1 MNNEHML
8 SSTRVCMHMSKSA
21 RRSVT
26 NHHHTYFPPPP
37 SHHHRSS
44 SSYLYPEKDAK
55 KAETTT
61 TTTHSPVGFPGS
73 TPYDHRPA
81 LTPNASSHK
90 QSYTGTSA
98 ARPIVASLSL
108 LSLLCVSYQSLGSN
122 VLLPPPSHLCFV
134 PRHDE

>member
-1 MNNEHML
+1 MHTCFHQRVYVCICLKVLDEAQPTITTL
-8 SSTRVCMHMSKSA
+8 STTTV
-21 RRSVT
+21 
-26 NHHHTYFPPPP
+26 
-37 SHHHRSS
+37 SS
-44 SSYLYPEKDAK
+44 SSIVVVILVPRKRCK
-55 KAETTT
+55 KSRDKT

-90 QSYTGTSA
+90 QSYTGTST

-108 LSLLCVSYQSLGSN
+108 LSLLCVSHQSLGSN